1 MAYDRYSFPALTRYE
16 KIPYFGS
23 IRLRLRPA
31 AGPRRSTRRNN
42 KSCSGHTP
50 MTGTRIDVIDV
61 VVVVVVIRARSRRR
75 HLGGGY

>member
-1 MAYDRYSFPALTRYE
+1 MPMTYDRYSFPALTRYE

-23 IRLRLRPA
+23 IRLRP

-61 VVVVVVIRARSRRR
+61 VVVVVIRARSRRR